1 MEKRE
6 AARITLEVRERVNAR
21 VSNPED
27 IHLHLQQFGVTPRE
41 ENVVAGG
48 VAKLFKL
55 AHVVVVTKLDAGIAR
70 ELATLVEEVG
80 EAFPAVGADALVV
93 GHHNV
98 LPAESLRLLEA
109 LLPIVGA
116 LGGIEEAARARQAIG
131 GDSALEI
138 RDAEIHGQERR
149 RLYFSVARRRNVF
162 QDILWRLGK
171 EVSDGVHLEPD
182 GPGPGQPSRSR
193 ALTVSHRS
201 AERGRPNRFLQKI
214 SAVFHVV
221 SYLGDAI
228 KSHATGRVN
237 GSL

>member
-80 EAFPAVGADALVV
+80 EAFPAVGADAL
-93 GHHNV
+93 
-98 LPAESLRLLEA
+98 
-109 LLPIVGA
+109 
-116 LGGIEEAARARQAIG
+116 
-131 GDSALEI
+131 
-138 RDAEIHGQERR
+138 
-149 RLYFSVARRRNVF
+149 
-162 QDILWRLGK
+162 
-171 EVSDGVHLEPD
+171 
-182 GPGPGQPSRSR
+182 GPGQPSRSR
-193 ALTVSHRS
+193 ALTVSQRS

-228 KSHATGRVN
+228 KSHASGRVN